1 MAELII
7 IRSWTSSQ
15 RIAYRVL
22 RLIYKMIA
30 QRAAERNNETVLCT
44 YYFKTLMLWACEERP
59 EEFWAEHSLVHS
71 IQQLL
76 IEMAE
81 WLTSKFCCNYF
92 IRDNNMM
99 DHLVDTDVSR
109 DVADLC
115 EASASRDLVAHMT
128 TLCAVDESLC
138 QYINSS
144 LRFTDLDS

>member
-7 IRSWTSSQ
+7 IRSWTREQ
-15 RIAYRVL
+15 KIAYRVL
-22 RLIYKMIA
+22 RLIYKIIA
-30 QRAAERNNETVLCT
+30 QNAAERNNESVLCT

-109 DVADLC
+109 DVDILYKM
-115 EASASRDLVAHMT
+115 SASRNIIARVA
-128 TLCAVDESLC
+128 TLCAVD
-138 QYINSS
+138 
-144 LRFTDLDS
+144 